1 MPMLDIASKINSP
14 IPGSVTV
21 LVDGKVLLRD
31 AALNQDLRLA
41 FAHDCTRQIHEFEL
55 RLSGKRTWLDGL
67 QGYALDQA
75 IQQGYYLDYLRF
87 DGVNVYPLIH
97 QQGGYWHD
105 YNGFGDITRDSVDRD
120 MGCDGSLKF
129 RFVTP
134 MASWMIESFPH
145 GCSN

>member
-1 MPMLDIASKINSP
+1 MLDITALVTST
-14 IPGSVTV
+14 IPGTVTIK
-21 LVDGKVLLRD
+21 VDGKVLVQDADLNQEIQADFKHD
-31 AALNQDLRLA
+31 AARL
-41 FAHDCTRQIHEFEL
+41 THEFEL
-55 RLSGKRTWLDGL
+55 VLTGKRTWLDGL

-75 IQQGYYLDYLRF
+75 VRQGYHLDYLRF

-105 YNGFGDITRDSVDRD
+105 YNGFGDVTRDSVDRD
-120 MGCDGSLKF
+120 MGCDGALRF

-145 GCSN
+145 GCVN